1 MVTGDKA
8 KQPRKVWDNPE
19 AARLIEAAS
28 AETDHGKRQ
37 AIFDQLHRLFLA
49 DAPSIPLYNGL
60 DIGAFRSDIKGYRPW
75 AVKKPRAWEVERSG
89 SARRA
94 ASRRAAQPANNSAA
108 TKSTKAR
115 ILGDSCRLDGHST

>member
-8 KQPRKVWDNPE
+8 RQPRKVWDNPE

-28 AETDHGKRQ
+28 TETDHGRRQ
-37 AIFDQLHRLFLA
+37 EIFDQLHRLFLA
-49 DAPSIPLYNGL
+49 DVPSIPLYNGL

-89 SARRA
+89 S
-94 ASRRAAQPANNSAA
+94 
-108 TKSTKAR
+108 
-115 ILGDSCRLDGHST
+115 

>member
-37 AIFDQLHRLFLA
+37 AIFDQLHCLFLA

-60 DIGAFRSDIKGYRPW
+60 T
-75 AVKKPRAWEVERSG
+75 
-89 SARRA
+89 SA
-94 ASRRAAQPANNSAA
+94 PSAA
-108 TKSTKAR
+108 TSRATGPGR
-115 ILGDSCRLDGHST
+115 